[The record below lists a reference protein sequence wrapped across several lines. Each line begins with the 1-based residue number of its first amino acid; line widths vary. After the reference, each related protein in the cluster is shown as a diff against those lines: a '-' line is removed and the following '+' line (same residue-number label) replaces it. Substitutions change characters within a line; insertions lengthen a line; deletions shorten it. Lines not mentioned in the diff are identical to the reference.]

1 MHKIA
6 LMRRIYAKKVVDER
20 RIYAKKLSEKDL
32 HMLKTHPGKL

>member
-6 LMRRIYAKKVVDER
+6 LMRCIYAKKLVDER

-32 HMLKTHPGKL
+32 HMLKIHPWKL